1 MHPFVILQHLLPQH
15 LLSRL
20 IGKLAAAEIGWLKN
34 IAINAFIRRYKVNM
48 QEAES
53 GEVEAYKSF
62 NHFFTRALKPGIR
75 QFSGNISSPC
85 DGRVS
90 QLGDIS
96 GGQLIQ
102 AKGISYSLEQLLAT
116 DRVGDYQNGSFI
128 TIYLAP
134 KDYHRVHTPADCQIT
149 RSRYIPGRLFSVNLL
164 TTSQIPGLFTKNER
178 LICDLHTE
186 NSQIALVMVGAMIV
200 AGINPVW
207 LPSAYSPGHFQEQT
221 RFDNSQFE
229 QGSEL
234 GRFELGSTVILLL
247 ENRVTWEVSPGE
259 VVKLGQKL
267 VA

>member
-20 IGKLAAAEIGWLKN
+20 LGALAAAEISWLKN
-34 IAINAFIRRYKVNM
+34 IAINSFIRKYKVNM

-53 GEVEAYKSF
+53 AEADAYRSF

-75 QFSGNISSPC
+75 QFSGNISCPC
-85 DGRVS
+85 DGTVS
-90 QLGDIS
+90 QIGDIS
-96 GGQLIQ
+96 GRQLIQ

-116 DRVGDYQNGSFI
+116 DCVEDYQNGSFI
-128 TIYLAP
+128 NIYLAP
-134 KDYHRVHTPADCQIT
+134 RDYHRVHTPADCQIT
-149 RSRYIPGRLFSVNLL
+149 RSRYIPGRLFSVNQL

-178 LICDLHTE
+178 LICNLHTE
-186 NSQIALVMVGAMIV
+186 NSQISLVMVGAMIV

-207 LPSAYSPGHFQEQT
+207 LPSAFSPGRFHEQT
-221 RFDNSQFE
+221 RFDNSHFE

-234 GRFELGSTVILLL
+234 GSFQLGSTVILLL

-259 VVKLGQKL
+259 VVQLGQKL